1 MQSMDPRL
9 LPPVLLPALRKN
21 KDFGTSPALRTLWY
35 ALNVTKPP
43 LDRLLVRYALNLSTD
58 KDAIASFMGAGQKR
72 ANGIV
77 PAMAG
82 YRPMP
87 ALPVLIGGRELNVL
101 AFDPRAA
108 RDLLHAE
115 GVAKF
120 ELSLTIPTRPRSK
133 EIAAIVQQHWR
144 EHVGIRLHVSHL
156 EETVWEQ
163 SLENRQY
170 PQVIEDSWTAI
181 YDDPADYLVGFG
193 PAHNSTWT
201 DRKFDVGF
209 TAANETADPV
219 ARMKAL
225 AACEADLMKA
235 MPVVPLFHD
244 TWAYLQAPFVRC
256 LQTTPFGHSRFKY
269 AWIDTSWRPS

>member
-1 MQSMDPRL
+1 
-9 LPPVLLPALRKN
+9 
-21 KDFGTSPALRTLWY
+21 
-35 ALNVTKPP
+35 
-43 LDRLLVRYALNLSTD
+43 
-58 KDAIASFMGAGQKR
+58 
-72 ANGIV
+72 
-77 PAMAG
+77 MAG

-115 GVAKF
+115 GIAEF

-133 EIAAIVQQHWR
+133 EIAAIVQQQWR

-163 SLENRQY
+163 SLESRQY

-181 YDDPADYLVGFG
+181 YDDPTDYLVGFG

-201 DRKFDVGF
+201 DRKFDADF

-225 AACEADLMKA
+225 AACEA
-235 MPVVPLFHD
+235 
-244 TWAYLQAPFVRC
+244 
-256 LQTTPFGHSRFKY
+256 
-269 AWIDTSWRPS
+269 TS